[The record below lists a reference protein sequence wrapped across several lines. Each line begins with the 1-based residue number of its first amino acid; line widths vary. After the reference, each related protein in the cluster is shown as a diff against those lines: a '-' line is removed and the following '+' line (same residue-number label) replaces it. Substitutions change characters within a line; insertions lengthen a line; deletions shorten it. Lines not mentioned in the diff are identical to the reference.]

1 MSAIE
6 RTTPAGLPPGWRRE
20 VVVRKSGQSAG
31 KYDVYYFSPDGKKF
45 RSKPQIVR
53 YLGESV
59 DLNLFDFSGRSPVG
73 GQRRPA
79 KDRPPKRDFHV
90 ARQERPLNN
99 TPMRPAGP
107 IRRTCGV
114 IKLPVMYY
122 PVRPTSTQQPVTT
135 GEPQVVL
142 GSVIQQLWA
151 KRLVPLQPVDSVS
164 GESISAEP
172 SPPPPPLIP
181 QENAAVSVSTSSEE
195 ANLSNL
201 SSNSVSANKLFVGNN
216 AMKSPPINAQFGTGN
231 QNSNLKMTPVQ
242 QPSLIPNHY
251 GTATSTS
258 HADGTVNV
266 NNSPVVV
273 ASLSTTT
280 AVTQPHVKPTAAVPA
295 HISTPPNSTNNVLPL
310 YSGGSQPPVTQ
321 GFIPVQHNGQG
332 LLLQS
337 NNVVYMPL
345 PQQSLAK
352 GGNFINSSTKAAAML
367 PVVQQQQ
374 STARPQTVSAVQ
386 PGLNHSLVT
395 ETEIRLQEQKVKL
408 LRQQLGLTS

>member
-1 MSAIE
+1 
-6 RTTPAGLPPGWRRE
+6 
-20 VVVRKSGQSAG
+20 
-31 KYDVYYFSPDGKKF
+31 
-45 RSKPQIVR
+45 
-53 YLGESV
+53 
-59 DLNLFDFSGRSPVG
+59 LNLFDFSGRSPAG

-79 KDRPPKRDFHV
+79 KDRPPKRDVHMP
-90 ARQERPLNN
+90 RQERPLNN

-122 PVRPTSTQQPVTT
+122 PVKPTSTQQPVTT

-151 KRLVPLQPVDSVS
+151 KRLAPLQPVDSIS
-164 GESISAEP
+164 GESINAEP

-181 QENAAVSVSTSSEE
+181 QESTAQPVSTSSEG
-195 ANLSNL
+195 ANLSHS
-201 SSNSVSANKLFVGNN
+201 SSNSVTANRLFVGNN
-216 AMKSPPINAQFGTGN
+216 ALKSPPINTQFGN
-231 QNSNLKMTPVQ
+231 QNSNLKVTPIQ
-242 QPSLIPNHY
+242 QPSVIPNHY
-251 GTATSTS
+251 GTASSTS
-258 HADGTVNV
+258 HADGTVTV

-273 ASLSTTT
+273 ASLGTTT
-280 AVTQPHVKPTAAVPA
+280 AAAQPHVKPAAVTGHA
-295 HISTPPNSTNNVLPL
+295 NTPSNSNNVF
-310 YSGGSQPPVTQ
+310 QPAVTQ

-332 LLLQS
+332 LLLPS

-345 PQQSLAK
+345 PQQNLAK
-352 GGNFINSSTKAAAML
+352 GGNFINSSTKAASML

-374 STARPQTVSAVQ
+374 STARAQTVPTVQ

-395 ETEIRLQEQKVKL
+395 ETDIRLQEQKVKL

>member
-1 MSAIE
+1 M
-6 RTTPAGLPPGWRRE
+6 
-20 VVVRKSGQSAG
+20 
-31 KYDVYYFSPDGKKF
+31 
-45 RSKPQIVR
+45 
-53 YLGESV
+53 
-59 DLNLFDFSGRSPVG
+59 NLFDFSGRSPAG

-90 ARQERPLNN
+90 PRQERPLNN

-122 PVRPTSTQQPVTT
+122 PARSTSTQQPVTT
-135 GEPQVVL
+135 GEPQVIL

-151 KRLVPLQPVDSVS
+151 RRLTPIQPVDSVS
-164 GESISAEP
+164 GKPISAEP
-172 SPPPPPLIP
+172 SPPPPLIS
-181 QENAAVSVSTSSEE
+181 QENAGPVTTSEE
-195 ANLSNL
+195 ANLSL
-201 SSNSVSANKLFVGNN
+201 SSNNLMTPNKLFVGSN
-216 AMKSPPINAQFGTGN
+216 AVKSPPLNVQFGGGN
-231 QNSNLKMTPVQ
+231 QNNNLKVASVQ
-242 QPSLIPNHY
+242 QPSPMPNHY
-251 GTATSTS
+251 GTATS
-258 HADGTVNV
+258 HADGTVSV

-273 ASLSTTT
+273 ASLGTTT
-280 AVTQPHVKPTAAVPA
+280 ASPQPHVKSAAQINTPA
-295 HISTPPNSTNNVLPL
+295 ISTNSVI
-310 YSGGSQPPVTQ
+310 YSGNAQPAATQ

-352 GGNFINSSTKAAAML
+352 GGNFINSSTKAATVL
-367 PVVQQQQ
+367 PVGQQQ
-374 STARPQTVSAVQ
+374 STARPQTVPTVQ

-395 ETEIRLQEQKVKL
+395 ETDIRLQEQKVQL

>member
-1 MSAIE
+1 M
-6 RTTPAGLPPGWRRE
+6 
-20 VVVRKSGQSAG
+20 
-31 KYDVYYFSPDGKKF
+31 
-45 RSKPQIVR
+45 R

-79 KDRPPKRDFHV
+79 KDRPPKRDFHMP
-90 ARQERPLNN
+90 RQERPLNN

-122 PVRPTSTQQPVTT
+122 PVKPASTQQPVTT

-151 KRLVPLQPVDSVS
+151 KRLAPLQPVDSVS

-181 QENAAVSVSTSSEE
+181 QDSTAVPVSTSSEE
-195 ANLSNL
+195 ANLSHS
-201 SSNSVSANKLFVGNN
+201 SSNSMTANKLFVGNN
-216 AMKSPPINAQFGTGN
+216 ALKSPPINTQFGIGN
-231 QNSNLKMTPVQ
+231 QTSTLKMTPLQ
-242 QPSLIPNHY
+242 QPSVIPNHY

-258 HADGTVNV
+258 HADGIVTV

-273 ASLSTTT
+273 ASLGTTT
-280 AVTQPHVKPTAAVPA
+280 AATQPHVKPASHVN
-295 HISTPPNSTNNVLPL
+295 TPSNSTNNVF
-310 YSGGSQPPVTQ
+310 QPAVTQ

-352 GGNFINSSTKAAAML
+352 GGNFINSSTKAPPAAAML

-374 STARPQTVSAVQ
+374 STARPQTVPTVQ

-395 ETEIRLQEQKVKL
+395 ETDIRLQEQKVKL